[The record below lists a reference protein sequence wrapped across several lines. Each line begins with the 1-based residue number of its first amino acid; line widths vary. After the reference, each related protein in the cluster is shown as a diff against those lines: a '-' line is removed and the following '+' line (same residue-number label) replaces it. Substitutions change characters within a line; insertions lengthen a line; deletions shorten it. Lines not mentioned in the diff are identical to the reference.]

1 MGSQILAELI
11 DWDIWHDWFHNTVI
25 AGTFKWLTKVLA
37 VQVDL
42 GIIDG
47 IANGLASLTQRSS
60 GSLRRWQTGFVRN
73 YALAVFVG
81 VVVILGYLIFW

>member
-1 MGSQILAELI
+1 MQI
-11 DWDIWHDWFHNTVI
+11 
-25 AGTFKWLTKVLA
+25 
-37 VQVDL
+37 DL

-47 IANGLASLTQRSS
+47 FANGLATVTQGLASRA
-60 GSLRRWQTGFVRN
+60 RRLQTGFVRN